1 MSTIYQDSVDELE
14 IELEADSNALRSLK
28 NTEPVWY
35 KEKLLFKKKYGR
47 KRFENFG
54 VPTNTI
60 GLYRIIYKP
69 TGKTLYIGRSKSVGN
84 RLGRHRLIFVNKG
97 KDKKNPGGTT
107 NPSAVGQNMYKF
119 DTYRRHWMFSWC
131 GVEPNRLTKKYEK
144 KLLDKEQ
151 PLFNSK
157 HLGGV

>member
-1 MSTIYQDSVDELE
+1 MGTIFQDSISELKIKLTTDLAE
-14 IELEADSNALRSLK
+14 VMAME

-35 KEKLLFKKKYGR
+35 KEKYLFKKKHGR
-47 KRFENFG
+47 KRFAKSG
-54 VPTNTI
+54 IPTKTI
-60 GLYRIIYKP
+60 GLYSIIYKP
-69 TGKTLYIGRSKSVGN
+69 TGKTLYIGRSKDVSN

-119 DTYRRHWMFSWC
+119 DTRRKHWFFSWC
-131 GVEPNRLTKKYEK
+131 GIGNNQLTRKYEK
-144 KLLDKEQ
+144 KLIKKEK